1 MAHWALVKK
10 EVNIEMANFFKQYR
24 DAYKEKHIG
33 EAVEINLIIPKNTG
47 VTVPNPKTLGNKKR
61 PQGKFVKP
69 SETEE
74 ES

>member
-1 MAHWALVKK
+1 
-10 EVNIEMANFFKQYR
+10 VNIEMANFFKQYR

-33 EAVEINLIIPKNTG
+33 EAVEMNLIIPKNTG

>member
-1 MAHWALVKK
+1 
-10 EVNIEMANFFKQYR
+10 MANFFKKYR

-33 EAVEINLIIPKNTG
+33 EKIEINLITPKNAG

-69 SETEE
+69 YETEE

>member
-1 MAHWALVKK
+1 
-10 EVNIEMANFFKQYR
+10 MANFFKQYR
-24 DAYKEKHIG
+24 DAYKEKHTG
-33 EAVEINLIIPKNTG
+33 EKIEIDLITPKNAG

-69 SETEE
+69 YEAEE